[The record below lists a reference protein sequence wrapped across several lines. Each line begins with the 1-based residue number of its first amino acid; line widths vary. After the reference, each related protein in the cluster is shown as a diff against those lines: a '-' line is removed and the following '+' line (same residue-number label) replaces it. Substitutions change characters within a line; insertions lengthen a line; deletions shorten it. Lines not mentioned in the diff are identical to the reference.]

1 VSKSP
6 SGKTPADAPAKIRLL
21 ALLLLGVCLPILLV
35 ALLEGFSSFLLLFLA
50 LGQGDQTGERLGR
63 RYTRY
68 DAELGWTSAP
78 NFTVPD
84 MYGPGTRL
92 QIDSRGFRETRTTAA
107 TPSPPRLRVTCSGDS
122 FTFGFGVAD
131 DRTWCARLA
140 AIDPRLATVNMG
152 QSGYGMDQA
161 YLWYKRD
168 GVRLDQEVHL
178 FTYITNDFIRMES
191 SSVYGYAKPV
201 LVLQDD
207 SLTIGNVPVPRSE
220 GRARLYWTA
229 VLMRNQLRLAQLLL
243 WVRDSVYHGHGVQQG
258 DLSGKWTTE
267 DSLTWH
273 KVQRLVGD
281 LSRINGMKG
290 STLILVHLPV
300 LEDYWTAQS
309 DPWRERARA
318 AAADGEFTFV
328 DLVQEFRQLP
338 GDSVQQMFIGPRFP
352 GYPNTA
358 GHYSVAGNEWV
369 AERIHQ
375 RLLEIPAVAARLG
388 PSGE

>member
-1 VSKSP
+1 
-6 SGKTPADAPAKIRLL
+6 
-21 ALLLLGVCLPILLV
+21 
-35 ALLEGFSSFLLLFLA
+35 
-50 LGQGDQTGERLGR
+50 
-63 RYTRY
+63 
-68 DAELGWTSAP
+68 
-78 NFTVPD
+78 
-84 MYGPGTRL
+84 
-92 QIDSRGFRETRTTAA
+92 
-107 TPSPPRLRVTCSGDS
+107 
-122 FTFGFGVAD
+122 VAD

-140 AIDPRLATVNMG
+140 AIDPGLATVNMG

-161 YLWYKRD
+161 YLWYKCD
-168 GVRLDQEVHL
+168 GVRLDQEAHR

-201 LVLQDD
+201 VVLQDD

-220 GRARLYWTA
+220 GGARLYWTA
-229 VLMRNQLRLAQLLL
+229 VLVRNQLRLAQLLL
-243 WVRDSVYHGHGVQQG
+243 WVRDSVFHGHGVQQG

-281 LSRINGMKG
+281 LSRIDRMKG

-300 LEDYWTAQS
+300 PEDYWTAQS
-309 DPWRERARA
+309 DPWHERARA

-338 GDSVQQMFIGPRFP
+338 GDSVQQMFIGPRHP
-352 GYPNTA
+352 GYPNTS

-375 RLLEIPAVAARLG
+375 RLLEIPAVAARLRQ
-388 PSGE
+388 SGSNTRQQR